1 MKQHPHIRN
10 YFYDSGRWKL
20 LGFLLFTLIT
30 GCDLDS
36 AEKNKPPV
44 NPEHGKRVE
53 INGEK
58 FRIIYIG
65 GVRFRFPDNDTFYWA
80 SPSGDINIHLDWPN
94 IPPGKVPETKPLQWL
109 DGKIHRNNQVEVIVR
124 GTIEPITVDTSKT
137 VGLPSFLNPANYIVH
152 DDLKLGLRIYSPKE
166 APTFP
171 SFAFSLTEDALTPLE
186 HQPVMVSDGGSIY
199 FNYAPKIKVRISMMG
214 WHGLGLGTVD
224 PNWKST
230 YLGVVETLN
239 KYREDK

>member
-1 MKQHPHIRN
+1 M
-10 YFYDSGRWKL
+10 
-20 LGFLLFTLIT
+20 

-36 AEKNKPPV
+36 SEKNKPPV
-44 NPEHGKRVE
+44 NPDHGKRVE

-65 GVRFRFPDNDTFYWA
+65 GVRFRFPDNNTFVW
-80 SPSGDINIHLDWPN
+80 SSLSGDGIHIHLDWPN

-109 DGKIHRNNQVEVIVR
+109 DGKIHRNNQVEVQII
-124 GTIEPITVDTSKT
+124 GKEEPIQIDTSKT
-137 VGLPSFLNPANYIVH
+137 VEQRWNLGPPNYIAH
-152 DDLKLGLRIYSPKE
+152 DDLTLELRIYSPKE

-171 SFAFSLTEDALTPLE
+171 SYAFSLTDDALTPLE
-186 HQPVMVSDGGSIY
+186 HQPVKIMDGGSIY
-199 FNYAPKIKVRISMMG
+199 FYYAPKVQVRIFMMG

-230 YLGVVETLN
+230 YLGVLETLN